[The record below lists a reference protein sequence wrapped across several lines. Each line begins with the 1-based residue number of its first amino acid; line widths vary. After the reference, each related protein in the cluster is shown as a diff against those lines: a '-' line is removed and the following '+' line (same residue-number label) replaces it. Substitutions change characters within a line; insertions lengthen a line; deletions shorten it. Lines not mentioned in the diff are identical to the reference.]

1 MGILQRRHAFWL
13 LPVTVWITGCNG
25 EETERLAHVGHK
37 VMEKIESATGNAD
50 GKLFGGLQ
58 AMRGAA
64 EPDLAGRVSAR
75 LRWDRSLADLKIEV
89 RANGAM
95 VELKGSVRDP
105 AQKKRALE
113 LAESTDGV
121 EKVMDALEV
130 ATHDP

>member
-1 MGILQRRHAFWL
+1 MGQDQNPDLRGIALAVPFLARHT
-13 LPVTVWITGCNG
+13 PSPK
-25 EETERLAHVGHK
+25 R
-37 VMEKIESATGNAD
+37 AD

-75 LRWDRSLADLKIEV
+75 LRWDKSLADVKIEV
-89 RANGAM
+89 SASGSIL
-95 VELKGSVRDP
+95 ELKGSVREP
-105 AQKKRALE
+105 AQKKRVLE

-121 EKVMDALEV
+121 DKVTDNLEV

>member
-25 EETERLAHVGHK
+25 EDTERLAHVGHK

-75 LRWDRSLADLKIEV
+75 LRWDKSLADVKIEV
-89 RANGAM
+89 SASGSIL
-95 VELKGSVRDP
+95 ELKGSVREP
-105 AQKKRALE
+105 AQKKRVLE

-121 EKVMDALEV
+121 DKVTDNLEV

>member
-1 MGILQRRHAFWL
+1 MGALHRRHTLWL
-13 LPVTVWITGCNG
+13 LISAAFITGCHG
-25 EETERLAHVGHK
+25 EDTERLAQVGRK